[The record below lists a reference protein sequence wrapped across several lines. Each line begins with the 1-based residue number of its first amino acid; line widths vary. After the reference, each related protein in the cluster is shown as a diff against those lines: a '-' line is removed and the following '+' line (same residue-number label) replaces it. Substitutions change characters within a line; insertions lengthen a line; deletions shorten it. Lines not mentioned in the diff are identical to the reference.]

1 MIELSLIH
9 DGRHWVARADSWT
22 ARGETLEEI
31 DQTVAAIVRKTVK
44 PIDGRQLKVK
54 MHFDISVIPQWMRQY
69 SNHYFNRLVTVDF
82 APEETHEPVVEG
94 A

>member
-22 ARGETLEEI
+22 ARGETLEEL
-31 DQTVAAIVRKTVK
+31 DQAVADIVRRTEE
-44 PIDGRQLKVK
+44 PSDGRLLEVK
-54 MHFDISVIPQWMRQY
+54 MHFDISVIPRWMRQY

-82 APEETHEPVVEG
+82 APESARGPVAEG

>member
-22 ARGETLEEI
+22 ARGETLEEL
-31 DQTVAAIVRKTVK
+31 DRTVAAIVRRTEK
-44 PIDGRQLKVK
+44 PTEGRQLKVR
-54 MHFDISVIPQWMRQY
+54 MNFDSSVIPQWMRQY
-69 SNHYFNRLVTVDF
+69 SSHYFNRLVTVDF
-82 APEETHEPVVEG
+82 APPETDEPVAEG